1 MYAPYANIAYV
12 SHRPATLGSEIR
24 RLRLLDGTTLRRF
37 AQNIGVSAPH
47 LSDIER
53 DRRRPSKELLKK
65 IVGELRSVGAT
76 HTGLDRL
83 DARFESDLQE
93 WVAATPEVR
102 VLLRKVKESGQP
114 IPKVLRAFQK
124 VLGEHRKRA

>member
-1 MYAPYANIAYV
+1 
-12 SHRPATLGSEIR
+12 
-24 RLRLLDGTTLRRF
+24 LRLQDGTTLRRF
-37 AQNIGVSAPH
+37 AQKIGVSAPH

-114 IPKVLRAFQK
+114 IPKVLRAFQR